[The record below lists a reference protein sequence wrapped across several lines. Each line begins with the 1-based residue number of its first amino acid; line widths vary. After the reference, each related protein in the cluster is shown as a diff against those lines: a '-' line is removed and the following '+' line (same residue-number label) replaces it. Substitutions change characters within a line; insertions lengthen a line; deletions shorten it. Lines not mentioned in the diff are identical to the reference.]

1 MKEKIRY
8 LKNYYIVPTL
18 NEDVLKMA
26 TGLATRDVFKIVVS
40 YTEWFKDQIN
50 YFAGWR
56 FESIRF
62 EDLIFIRLMKVRQ
75 DYTNWLLRAHP
86 RSKFPKTTLVVGT

>member
-1 MKEKIRY
+1 M
-8 LKNYYIVPTL
+8 KNYYIVPTL
-18 NEDVLKMA
+18 NEDVLKME

-86 RSKFPKTTLVVGT
+86 RSKFPKTTLVAST